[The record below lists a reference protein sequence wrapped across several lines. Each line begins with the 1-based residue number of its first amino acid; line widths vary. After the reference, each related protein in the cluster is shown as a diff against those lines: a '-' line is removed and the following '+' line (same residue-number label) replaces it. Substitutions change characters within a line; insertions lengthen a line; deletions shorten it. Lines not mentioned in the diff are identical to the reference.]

1 MNIRVKHPLLRLA
14 IQFPHSVHLRFPGNA
29 SPLNF
34 AVQKNKAMYLQKLFA
49 ASRPYIQQF
58 ISCPATKRFIRRTL
72 TLGSFFSLS
81 VYVWVRLIFH
91 DVPFEL
97 LQEAG
102 MILDLLF
109 TGCCL
114 VGLSIGGFNLL
125 MFVADYYSAPVK
137 SEPFAVAIRSVF
149 TSVKQTPLPPEYNL
163 FNSDAAFTIDK
174 TGRLRYVVKMSTA
187 SKSKE
192 DVCADKIEQGVN

>member
-1 MNIRVKHPLLRLA
+1 
-14 IQFPHSVHLRFPGNA
+14 
-29 SPLNF
+29 
-34 AVQKNKAMYLQKLFA
+34 MYLQKLFTVRHPA
-49 ASRPYIQQF
+49 IQQF
-58 ISCPATKRFIRRTL
+58 ISCAATKRFVRRTL

-91 DVPFEL
+91 DVPFEF
-97 LQEAG
+97 LQETG

-137 SEPFAVAIRSVF
+137 KEKFMVAIRAVF
-149 TSVKQTPLPPEYNL
+149 KPVPSISSIPEYNL
-163 FNSDAAFTIDK
+163 FSSDTAFTVDK
-174 TGRLRYVVKMSTA
+174 TGRLRYVVKI
-187 SKSKE
+187 SKANSAKEESKRFAGQPSAQQTSWVQQAGNDDAME
-192 DVCADKIEQGVN
+192 NNG